1 MPFEKGQS
9 GNPNGKVKGT
19 VNKDTALFKQALN
32 NLLETAAPNM
42 VQWLE
47 VIAQDSP
54 EKAFAVLKDFAEYIH
69 PKLSRT
75 EHQPLDKNGDPADNK
90 MTIEFV
96 NAPSD
101 TSGV

>member
-32 NLLETAAPNM
+32 NLLESAAPNM
-42 VQWLE
+42 INWLE
-47 VIAQDSP
+47 IIAQDSP

-69 PKLSRT
+69 PKLART
-75 EHQPLDKNGDPADNK
+75 EMQQLDKDGNKADAVFRVEIIKASNN
-90 MTIEFV
+90 EDV
-96 NAPSD
+96 
-101 TSGV
+101 